1 MITESLEPMII
12 EINHTPSF
20 ETNSELDYRIK
31 KNLILDTLK
40 LMEITEKNKRKFFKK
55 GKEINKRR
63 LETGKREVL
72 PDDGKPKKVCP
83 EE

>member
-1 MITESLEPMII
+1 MCFHILGFDVMITESLEPMII

-40 LMEITEKNKRKFFKK
+40 LMNITEKNKKKLFKK
-55 GKEINKRR
+55 GK
-63 LETGKREVL
+63 
-72 PDDGKPKKVCP
+72 
-83 EE
+83 